1 MDNSPAFPRKR
12 ETVLGMLIAATLG
25 ALGGALAGW
34 GGRVLLARLRRG
46 VVLRPPV
53 LEASAALVTALGL
66 AIGWPAPIVG
76 LLVWA
81 GLLAVVLGAVDVAVH
96 RLPDALTL
104 PAIPVTAAL
113 VGVTW
118 LVVPSSGRPLTGA
131 VSAVV
136 VTGVFAGLAVLAP
149 RAMGRG
155 DVKLVPSLAVMTGYL
170 SIPALLWWLILAF
183 GLGALVA
190 LIGLATRRLSMR
202 SAIPFGPCLLAGCW
216 LVLALPSLFSG

>member
-1 MDNSPAFPRKR
+1 
-12 ETVLGMLIAATLG
+12 MLIAATLG

-53 LEASAALVTALGL
+53 LEVSAAVVTALGM
-66 AIGWPAPIVG
+66 AIGWPAPTVG
-76 LLVWA
+76 LLAWA
-81 GLLAVVLGAVDVAVH
+81 GLLAVVLGAVDVAAH

-113 VGVTW
+113 AGVTW
-118 LVVPSSGRPLTGA
+118 LVAPSSGRPLTGA
-131 VSAVV
+131 VCAVV

-155 DVKLVPSLAVMTGYL
+155 DVKLVPSLALMTGYL
-170 SIPALLWWLILAF
+170 SIPAVLWWLILAF

-216 LVLALPSLFSG
+216 LVLALPSLFAG